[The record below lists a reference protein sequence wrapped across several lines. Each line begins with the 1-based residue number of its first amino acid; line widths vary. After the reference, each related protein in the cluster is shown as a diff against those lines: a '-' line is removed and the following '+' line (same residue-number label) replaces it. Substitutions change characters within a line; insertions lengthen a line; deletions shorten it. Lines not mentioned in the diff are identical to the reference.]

1 MSVPLPKVPGAA
13 APCHVLP
20 PDAVASVH
28 DAAALFTAPRNP
40 PQAADPTPHAA
51 SPGTAGRTW
60 RRIRRERAA
69 MAGGV
74 IVGLFMLMA
83 LFAPLLATH
92 DPTVQNLEVA
102 LMPPGAAHWLG
113 TDSFGQ
119 DMYSRLLYGAR
130 LALGIGFASVALGLA
145 GGLVIG
151 LVAGLVGGWV
161 EWALMRLVD
170 AILAFPE
177 IILAIAFVAVLG
189 MGVDKVIYA
198 LAISF
203 VGPFARIVRSDVL
216 QVKARPFVEAAQ
228 LMGVP
233 RTALILRHLL
243 PNVLPSLMVQAGI
256 RISTAILLE
265 SGLSFFGIGVVP
277 PTPDWGLMIAEGRAF
292 ITMAPWISTVPGVAL
307 AVLLVGLTLLGD
319 GLRDAFAPRSEGR

>member
-1 MSVPLPKVPGAA
+1 MSASPSSLPAVPARP
-13 APCHVLP
+13 VLP
-20 PDAVASVH
+20 PDAEASVH
-28 DAAALFTAPRNP
+28 DAASLLAAPGP
-40 PQAADPTPHAA
+40 GAP
-51 SPGTAGRTW
+51 SPSGAIARTW

-69 MAGGV
+69 VAGLWV
-74 IVGLFMLMA
+74 VGLFVLLA
-83 LFAPLLATH
+83 LLAPLIATH
-92 DPTVQNLEVA
+92 DPTEQNLEHA
-102 LMPPGAAHWLG
+102 LMAPGAEHWLG

-145 GGLVIG
+145 GGMVIG

-189 MGVDKVIYA
+189 LGIDKVIYA

-216 QVKARPFVEAAQ
+216 QVKSRPFVEAAG

-243 PNVLPSLMVQAGI
+243 PNVMPSLLVQAGI

-292 ITMAPWISTVPGVAL
+292 ITMAPWISGVPGVAL

-319 GLRDAFAPRSEGR
+319 GLRDAFSPRSEGR

>member
-1 MSVPLPKVPGAA
+1 MSARV
-13 APCHVLP
+13 
-20 PDAVASVH
+20 
-28 DAAALFTAPRNP
+28 R
-40 PQAADPTPHAA
+40 ADGSLARA
-51 SPGTAGRTW
+51 WVRV
-60 RRIRRERAA
+60 RRERAA
-69 MAGGV
+69 MAGLA
-74 IVGLFMLMA
+74 IVGVFVCLA
-83 LFAPLLATH
+83 LFAPLIATH
-92 DPTVQNLEVA
+92 DPTTQNLEHA
-102 LMPPGAAHWLG
+102 LMAPGAAHWLG

-119 DMYSRLLYGAR
+119 DMFSRLLYGAR
-130 LALGIGFASVALGLA
+130 LALGIGFASVALGMA
-145 GGLVIG
+145 GGMAIG

-189 MGVDKVIYA
+189 LGIDKVIYA

-216 QVKARPFVEAAQ
+216 QVKARPFVEAAT

-233 RTALILRHLL
+233 RAQLIVRHLL
-243 PNVLPSLMVQAGI
+243 PNVMPSLLVQAGI

-292 ITMAPWISTVPGVAL
+292 ITMAPWISGVPGIAL

-319 GLRDAFAPRSEGR
+319 GLRDAFSPRSEGR

>member
-1 MSVPLPKVPGAA
+1 MSALPDVVDPPVAQRPGVRFVESWLRA
-13 APCHVLP
+13 
-20 PDAVASVH
+20 
-28 DAAALFTAPRNP
+28 
-40 PQAADPTPHAA
+40 
-51 SPGTAGRTW
+51 W
-60 RRIRRERAA
+60 RPIRRQRNA
-69 MAGGV
+69 MWGLG
-74 IVGLFMLMA
+74 IVGLFLLLA
-83 LFAPLLATH
+83 IFAPLLALH
-92 DPTVQNLEVA
+92 DPTVQNLEDA
-102 LMPPGAAHWLG
+102 LQGPSANHWLG

-119 DMYSRLLYGAR
+119 DVYSRLLYGAR
-130 LALGIGFASVALGLA
+130 LALGIGFASVALGLL

-151 LVAGLVGGWV
+151 LLAGLLGGWV

-189 MGVDKVIYA
+189 MGTDKVIYA

-216 QVKARPFVEAAQ
+216 QVKARPFIEAAS

-233 RTALILRHLL
+233 QSTIIVRHLL
-243 PNVLPSLMVQAGI
+243 PNVMSSLMVQAGI

-277 PTPDWGLMIAEGRAF
+277 PTPDWGLMIAEGRGF
-292 ITMAPWISTVPGVAL
+292 ITMAPWISGFPGVAL
-307 AVLLVGLTLLGD
+307 AILLIGLTLLGD
-319 GLRDAFAPRSEGR
+319 GLRDAFDPRSEGR

>member
-1 MSVPLPKVPGAA
+1 MSATPASRGPASGAA
-13 APCHVLP
+13 TRPVLP
-20 PDAVASVH
+20 ADAEACVH
-28 DAAALFTAPRNP
+28 DAAALFSAPGSAAP
-40 PQAADPTPHAA
+40 PPSGALARA
-51 SPGTAGRTW
+51 W
-60 RRIRRERAA
+60 RRIRRERSAVI
-69 MAGGV
+69 GLC
-74 IVGLFMLMA
+74 IVGAFA
-83 LFAPLLATH
+83 LLALLAPLIATH
-92 DPTVQNLEVA
+92 DPTEQNLEHA
-102 LMPPGAAHWLG
+102 LMPPGAEHWLG

-130 LALGIGFASVALGLA
+130 LALGIGFASVGLGLA
-145 GGLVIG
+145 GGMVIG

-189 MGVDKVIYA
+189 LGIDKVIYA

-216 QVKARPFVEAAQ
+216 QVKSRPFVEAAG

-233 RTALILRHLL
+233 QTALIVRHLL
-243 PNVLPSLMVQAGI
+243 PNVMPSLLVQAGI

-292 ITMAPWISTVPGVAL
+292 ITMAPWISGVPGIAL

-319 GLRDAFAPRSEGR
+319 GLRDAFSPRSEGR